1 MLIAV
6 FLSLHKPKSA
16 LFDHCKNEQ
25 RTLLTTSYNLL
36 LRKNC
41 PPGAYLIDPKST
53 SDLEQ
58 ALPRLLGTH
67 GVELTPCT
75 FLTRCVVCNG
85 HINRVHTEEEKRAVF
100 EENGCKFLPKPLV
113 EEKENMDVFRCDGC
127 GQGYWWD
134 DSPSSS
140 ASRVF
145 TQATKLFRLCLR
157 GGVGL
162 KDEFTT
168 DKKRKKDVMG
178 AFDFVDVAKER
189 QSEDSIASTTNELAV
204 IEWLR
209 EEELSNPFRLTSAY
223 AALGTREALPFTN
236 VTKDFVGCLDYIFF
250 ESSQFEQIR
259 KLHVPTSFRE
269 MNHSGAYLGHLIPSD
284 IWPSDHIA
292 VGACL
297 KVRQNTNIAYI
308 SNKNEVDPARMGLVS
323 LARAALDD
331 IEEETND
338 VVEPKPPIHDATAA
352 KCGCGCVPQILSLF
366 EMAELR
372 KKRREEKKAAAE
384 GRLSNKR

>member
-1 MLIAV
+1 M
-6 FLSLHKPKSA
+6 
-16 LFDHCKNEQ
+16 
-25 RTLLTTSYNLL
+25 
-36 LRKNC
+36 
-41 PPGAYLIDPKST
+41 
-53 SDLEQ
+53 
-58 ALPRLLGTH
+58 
-67 GVELTPCT
+67 
-75 FLTRCVVCNG
+75 VCNG
-85 HINRVHTEEEKRAVF
+85 HIIRVLTEEEKQAVF
-100 EENGCKFLPKPLV
+100 AENGCKYWEERPLV
-113 EEKENMDVFRCDGC
+113 EQKENMDVFRCFGC

-189 QSEDSIASTTNELAV
+189 QSEDSMASVTNELAV

-250 ESSQFEQIR
+250 EGSQFEQIC

-292 VGACL
+292 VGARL
-297 KVRQNTNIAYI
+297 KVKQNTNIAYI
-308 SNKNEVDPARMGLVS
+308 SKKTEIDPVRTLGLISAARQ
-323 LARAALDD
+323 ALDD
-331 IEEETND
+331 LEETND
-338 VVEPKPPIHDATAA
+338 VAAKPKPPVHDAKAA